1 MLSINCTDWLVYIKK
16 KLSAEPTTL
25 IKYIKYIKYI
35 NYIYYIITR
44 LVKKCKNRYMN
55 WILKISPGTINKIVE
70 IVFNFFHL
78 KPQST
83 LVHCL
88 DIHLSRCKCTCLEKF
103 LGSCFLRLEIFLKI
117 QLLSEAYIIVTPG
130 TGVHLRHCKIGAY
143 LIVAYLDALGLAP
156 QQPETFRVLYSPGGK
171 VFFIDLFDISKKF
184 KKSSKIEK
192 FKSFDTWKL
201 KSVQKS
207 VTCFLHFFS
216 IF

>member
-1 MLSINCTDWLVYIKK
+1 MFFVSCLYF
-16 KLSAEPTTL
+16 L
-25 IKYIKYIKYI
+25 ILIGANVFTWHRQSVNHFYQNLNI
-35 NYIYYIITR
+35 
-44 LVKKCKNRYMN
+44 
-55 WILKISPGTINKIVE
+55 KISPGTINKIVE

-83 LVHCL
+83 SVRL

-103 LGSCFLRLEIFLKI
+103 SGSCFLRLEIFLKI
-117 QLLSEAYIIVTPG
+117 QLLSEAYTIVTPG
-130 TGVHLRHCKIGAY
+130 TGVLIRHPKVARYLR
-143 LIVAYLDALGLAP
+143 VDYLDALGWHP
-156 QQPETFRVLYSPGGK
+156 GKPGTFRVRYSRGGK

-192 FKSFDTWKL
+192 FKSFDTWML